1 MAAAVLI
8 DVVTCAGQLVLAAI
22 AFARAS
28 RTPVARPLGTF
39 ALAVAAWAAA
49 GIGSRVAPAAA
60 WALVDHALSPLFAPL
75 ALDIALTFDGRRRA
89 LRVLLV
95 TAYALNGALGA
106 ASIAAFASADLNA
119 FTTSRAWNVWLLCLA
134 IPTMAVAI
142 LSLVAHLQRAV
153 DRIEEERTRLV
164 LAAFATATVLG
175 ATDILTPLAP
185 FHETTGARAGLLIAT
200 TTMALVSLRFA
211 WFDEPNRVRRA
222 TYASAAAGVALL
234 VYVAMYGFA
243 DAAARGLILG
253 SLAVTIALVA
263 ASRRWA
269 IDAAL
274 QKERVAQLARLGR
287 FSAQMAHD
295 LKNPLAAVKGAAQL
309 LREDVA
315 NLPRTSSG
323 GPSPPELVDLVVEE
337 VDRLA
342 RLVDTYGRLARIDLA
357 RAPTDVNDI
366 VRDVVAL
373 HEVARRTSVKL
384 KADLGPEL
392 PRCDA
397 DRDMLTSVLENLVR
411 NAVEALPVAGGTIAV
426 RTLRA
431 PAGQTGVVVVV
442 EDDGAGMDAKTRERA
457 FDDFFTTKPTGSGL
471 GLAFVKRVVEAHGGD
486 VSLTSAPGRGT
497 VVRLRLPS

>member
-1 MAAAVLI
+1 MPAAVLI
-8 DVVTCAGQLVLAAI
+8 DVVTCAGQVALAAV

-28 RTPVARPLGTF
+28 RAPVARPLGVF
-39 ALAVAAWAAA
+39 ALAVAAWTAA
-49 GIGSRVAPAAA
+49 GMGSRLAPNQA
-60 WALVDHALSPLFAPL
+60 WTLVDHALSPLFPPL
-75 ALDIALTFDGRRRA
+75 SLDVALTFDGRRRA
-89 LRVLLV
+89 LRAPLV
-95 TAYALNGALGA
+95 TAYVINGALGS
-106 ASIAAFASADLNA
+106 ASIAAFASADLLA
-119 FTTSRAWNVWLLCLA
+119 FTTSRAWNMWLLCLA

-142 LSLVAHLQRAV
+142 LSLVAHLQRAI

-175 ATDILTPLAP
+175 ATDVLTPLAP

-200 TTMALVSLRFA
+200 VTMALVSLRFP
-211 WFDEPNRVRRA
+211 WFDDPTRVRRT
-222 TYASAAAGVALL
+222 TYAFAATGVALL

-315 NLPRTSSG
+315 TIPVSANG
-323 GPSPPELVDLVVEE
+323 GPSPPELVDLVLEE
-337 VDRLA
+337 VNRLA

-357 RAPTDVNDI
+357 RAPTDVNAL
-366 VRDVVAL
+366 VREVVAV
-373 HEVARRTSVKL
+373 HEIARRANVRL

-431 PAGQTGVVVVV
+431 PAGDTGVVVVV

-471 GLAFVKRVVEAHGGD
+471 GLAFVRRVVEAHGGE
-486 VSLTSAPGRGT
+486 VALTSAPGRGT